1 MECHSLQWRE
11 VPEQS
16 SYRGAEWS
24 KESQVASSQ
33 LSQEYRLEGLV
44 LWIMYGL
51 SQGDKKWVI
60 LDLFERENRQEEIS
74 RGQQGFWCEQ

>member
-16 SYRGAEWS
+16 SYC

-33 LSQEYRLEGLV
+33 LSQESRLEGMV

-51 SQGDKKWVI
+51 SQGDKKWLI
-60 LDLFERENRQEEIS
+60 LDLFERENRHKEIS
-74 RGQQGFWCEQ
+74 RGQQSFWCEQ